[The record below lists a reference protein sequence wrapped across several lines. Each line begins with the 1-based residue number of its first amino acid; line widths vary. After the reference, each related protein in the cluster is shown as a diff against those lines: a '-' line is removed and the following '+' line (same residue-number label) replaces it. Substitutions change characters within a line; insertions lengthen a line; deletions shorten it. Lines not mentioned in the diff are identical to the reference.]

1 MSGVSLMLYPL
12 HIAIIVYIW
21 IIIVSAIFSFLQVDP
36 RQPLVEIL
44 ERITQPAFTF
54 IREKMP
60 FVVVSSVDL
69 SPIVLI
75 VGLQLIDNII
85 LGGILYAFVQ
95 VVHSLI
101 FTAIIIV
108 IIASVVSLLH
118 INPYNPI
125 VATLNRLTQ
134 PIFQWV
140 RRKMPFLVVGN
151 FDLSP
156 LVIIIGLQIVDG
168 IFGQLLL
175 GFK

>member
-12 HIAIIVYIW
+12 HIAIVVYIW
-21 IIIVSAIFSFLQVDP
+21 VIIVSAIFSFLQVDP

-44 ERITQPAFTF
+44 ERVTQPAFAF

-69 SPIVLI
+69 SPLVLI
-75 VGLQLIDNII
+75 VILQLLDNMII
-85 LGGILYAFVQ
+85 GGVLYAFVQ
-95 VVHSLI
+95 IVHSLI

-108 IIASVVSLLH
+108 ILASVLSLLH
-118 INPYNPI
+118 INPHNPI
-125 VATLNRLTQ
+125 VATLNRLTY
-134 PIFQWV
+134 PIFQWI
-140 RRKMPFLVVGN
+140 RQKMPFLVVGN
-151 FDLSP
+151 IDLSP
-156 LVIIIGLQIVDG
+156 LVIIIALQIIDG